1 MISKRTAQKLQIDYY
16 SFSECSDKA
25 REELIFIEKM
35 IVNMALHDY
44 DNYDYVIQ
52 PRDVETRKE
61 IYDALVSLGYFVN
74 LYPCKEET
82 CNCPTDE
89 EFAQATEI
97 AIGW

>member
-16 SFSECSDKA
+16 SFSEYSDKA
-25 REELIFIEKM
+25 KEELNFIEKM

-44 DNYDYVIQ
+44 DSYDYIIQ

-61 IYDALVSLGYFVN
+61 IYDALVSLDYFVS
-74 LYPCKEET
+74 LYPLKEGT

-97 AIGW
+97 EIGW